1 MFSAASLAD
10 MIGPPRK
17 RNAAVPPDS
26 RDAHDA
32 PSDDDASLFR
42 LALAGVRRQPPS
54 TRHSERPAAP
64 STQPRQRLADD
75 LEVLKELLA
84 DPDPDIVDSGDTLL
98 YRAHGVQDSVM
109 RRLRRGHYR
118 IEAELDLHGHNRE
131 RARLAVAEFLLRCR
145 EQDRRCVRIIHGKG
159 NGSPNSGPVLKSLLG
174 SWLARR
180 RDVLAY
186 CSARP
191 VDGGTGAVYVL
202 LRAA

>member
-1 MFSAASLAD
+1 M
-10 MIGPPRK
+10 
-17 RNAAVPPDS
+17 
-26 RDAHDA
+26 
-32 PSDDDASLFR
+32 
-42 LALAGVRRQPPS
+42 
-54 TRHSERPAAP
+54 
-64 STQPRQRLADD
+64 ADD

-118 IEAELDLHGHNRE
+118 IEAELDLHGLNRE
-131 RARLAVAEFLLRCR
+131 RARLAVSEFLLRCHD
-145 EQDRRCVRIIHGKG
+145 QDRRCVRIIHGKG

-202 LRAA
+202 LRAN